1 MTRSGLLHRPG
12 LGPEDLPDEG
22 EMGFTYEQL
31 DEYLTTGQAPE
42 AVGER
47 IDALAQAS
55 AHKRALPPIPTF

>member
-1 MTRSGLLHRPG
+1 M
-12 LGPEDLPDEG
+12 PDEG